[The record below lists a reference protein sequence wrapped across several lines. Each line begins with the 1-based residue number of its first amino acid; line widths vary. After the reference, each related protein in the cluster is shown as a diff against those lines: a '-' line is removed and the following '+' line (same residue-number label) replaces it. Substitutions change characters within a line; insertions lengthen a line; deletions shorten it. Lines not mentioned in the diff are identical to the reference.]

1 MERNIKAAK
10 ELLVRYEFI
19 TIDLITEVYN
29 KIIEREGE
37 DITPSGYDVMEQ
49 ITGFSSIAKCILC
62 QEAKKLSQKDIY
74 YCQCCIYTINSSD
87 DYLCIEET
95 YKAIGEAHTPEDIY
109 NALQARIE
117 FLKQSINIY
126 EAQS

>member
-10 ELLVRYEFI
+10 ELLVKYESI
-19 TIDLITEVYN
+19 TIDQITKVYN
-29 KIIEREGE
+29 MIIEQEGE
-37 DITPSGYDVMEQ
+37 DITPSGYDVMER
-49 ITGFSSIAKCILC
+49 ITGFSSIAKCMLC
-62 QEAKKLSQKDIY
+62 QEAKKLSQKNIY

-87 DYLCIEET
+87 DYLCVEET
-95 YKAIGEAHTPEDIY
+95 YKALGNAHTPEDIY

>member
-1 MERNIKAAK
+1 MER
-10 ELLVRYEFI
+10 
-19 TIDLITEVYN
+19 
-29 KIIEREGE
+29 
-37 DITPSGYDVMEQ
+37 
-49 ITGFSSIAKCILC
+49 ITGFSSIAKCMLC

-74 YCQCCIYTINSSD
+74 YCQCCIYTINNSD

>member
-10 ELLVRYEFI
+10 ELLVKYESI
-19 TIDLITEVYN
+19 TIDQITKVYN
-29 KIIEREGE
+29 MIIEQEGE
-37 DITPSGYDVMEQ
+37 DITPSGYDVMER
-49 ITGFSSIAKCILC
+49 ITGFSSITKCILC
-62 QEAKKLSQKDIY
+62 QEAKKLSQKNIY

-87 DYLCIEET
+87 DYLCVEET
-95 YKAIGEAHTPEDIY
+95 YKALGNAHTPEDIY

>member
-10 ELLVRYEFI
+10 ELLAKYESI
-19 TIDLITEVYN
+19 TIDQITKVYN
-29 KIIEREGE
+29 MIIEQEGE

-49 ITGFSSIAKCILC
+49 ITGFSSIAKCMLC
-62 QEAKKLSQKDIY
+62 QEAKKLIQKDIY
-74 YCQCCIYTINSSD
+74 YCQCCIYTINNSD

-95 YKAIGEAHTPEDIY
+95 YKAIGEADTPEDIY

>member
-10 ELLVRYEFI
+10 ELLAKYESI
-19 TIDLITEVYN
+19 TIDQITEVYN
-29 KIIEREGE
+29 KIIEQEGE
-37 DITPSGYDVMEQ
+37 DITPNGYDVMEQ
-49 ITGFSSIAKCILC
+49 ITGFSSIVKCMLC
-62 QEAKKLSQKDIY
+62 QEAKKLTQKDIY
-74 YCQCCIYTINSSD
+74 YCQGCIYTINTSD
-87 DYLCIEET
+87 DYLCVEET
-95 YKAIGEAHTPEDIY
+95 YKAIGNAHTPEDIH

>member
-1 MERNIKAAK
+1 MERNINAAK
-10 ELLVRYEFI
+10 ELLVKYEFI

-49 ITGFSSIAKCILC
+49 ITGFSSTAKCILC
-62 QEAKKLSQKDIY
+62 QEAKKLVQKDNY
-74 YCQCCIYTINSSD
+74 YCQCCIYTINTSA

-95 YKAIGEAHTPEDIY
+95 YRALGDAHTPEDIY

>member
-10 ELLVRYEFI
+10 ELLAKYESI
-19 TIDLITEVYN
+19 TVDQITEVYN
-29 KIIEREGE
+29 KIREQE
-37 DITPSGYDVMEQ
+37 KENIIPSGYDVMER
-49 ITGFSSIAKCILC
+49 ITGFSSITKCMLC
-62 QEAKKLSQKDIY
+62 QEAKKLNQKDIY
-74 YCQCCIYTINSSD
+74 YCQCCIYTINTSD
-87 DYLCIEET
+87 NYLCVEET
-95 YKAIGEAHTPEDIY
+95 YKALGNAYTPEDIY

>member
-10 ELLVRYEFI
+10 ELLVKYESI
-19 TIDLITEVYN
+19 TIDQITKVYN
-29 KIIEREGE
+29 MIREQE
-37 DITPSGYDVMEQ
+37 EENITPSGYDVMER
-49 ITGFSSIAKCILC
+49 ITGFSSIVKCILC
-62 QEAKKLSQKDIY
+62 QEAKKLVQKDNY

-87 DYLCIEET
+87 DYLCVEET
-95 YKAIGEAHTPEDIY
+95 YKALGNAHTPEDIY

>member
-10 ELLVRYEFI
+10 ELLVKYESI
-19 TIDLITEVYN
+19 TIDQITKVYN
-29 KIIEREGE
+29 MIIEQEE
-37 DITPSGYDVMEQ
+37 ENITPSGYDVMER
-49 ITGFSSIAKCILC
+49 ITGFSSIVKCILC
-62 QEAKKLSQKDIY
+62 QEAKKLVQKNIY
-74 YCQCCIYTINSSD
+74 YCRCCIYTINSSD
-87 DYLCIEET
+87 DYLCVEET
-95 YKAIGEAHTPEDIY
+95 YKALGNAHTPEDIY

>member
-10 ELLVRYEFI
+10 ELLAKYESI
-19 TIDLITEVYN
+19 TIDQITEVYN
-29 KIIEREGE
+29 MIIEQEGK
-37 DITPSGYDVMEQ
+37 DITPSGYDVMER

-74 YCQCCIYTINSSD
+74 YCQCCIYTINTSD
-87 DYLCIEET
+87 DYLCVEET
-95 YKAIGEAHTPEDIY
+95 YKALGNAHTPEDIY